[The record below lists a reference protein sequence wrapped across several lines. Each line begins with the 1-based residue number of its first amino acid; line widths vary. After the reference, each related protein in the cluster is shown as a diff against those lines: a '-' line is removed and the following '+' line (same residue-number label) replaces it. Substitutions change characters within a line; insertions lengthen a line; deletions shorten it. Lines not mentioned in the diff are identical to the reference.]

1 MARFFFES
9 QTCVVT
15 RLILEPAKQFVAA
28 GNFFWNSG
36 IFLWTLQGILAAFR
50 AYLPDMA
57 ALFESGADKFGTDAE
72 QAFIDEKFAQCV
84 NISIDY
90 GVMEKAGNLGK
101 RSVKAFLIVIKYL
114 PHLIMVL
121 EIIRTFSCIFGKQT
135 VVLSYIGGTSY
146 LVLLFMLL
154 TSFVFDFCSYHRVP
168 IYYILA
174 NNTLTLWDYYV
185 GIPISN
191 ARLLDLNLVLVGIT
205 VIVMTVLYCK
215 ERRKWKV

>member
-1 MARFFFES
+1 MLLR
-9 QTCVVT
+9 QVT
-15 RLILEPAKQFVAA
+15 HLTAA
-28 GNFFWNSG
+28 
-36 IFLWTLQGILAAFR
+36 
-50 AYLPDMA
+50 
-57 ALFESGADKFGTDAE
+57 
-72 QAFIDEKFAQCV
+72 
-84 NISIDY
+84 
-90 GVMEKAGNLGK
+90 VMEKAGNLGK